1 MCDQRRVTSQYTP
14 THRQWWCSC
23 NRLLSASR
31 QLILGYSGLCV
42 WWECHKVY
50 CLLMPALVVS
60 QGFCI
65 KRQKIEGLLLQTI
78 VCSQVWP
85 MLIESWKYGDDQES
99 CPVPVIIC
107 LIGPSLLQ
115 HLIVL
120 TTTWSLVVQIDLPPP
135 VLPPQ
140 LLLVGFRPPPPPTTL
155 VKREGVHLPAITTL
169 DLTLLHL
176 HFIAWSHNIHL

>member
-1 MCDQRRVTSQYTP
+1 
-14 THRQWWCSC
+14 
-23 NRLLSASR
+23 
-31 QLILGYSGLCV
+31 
-42 WWECHKVY
+42 
-50 CLLMPALVVS
+50 
-60 QGFCI
+60 
-65 KRQKIEGLLLQTI
+65 
-78 VCSQVWP
+78 

-140 LLLVGFRPPPPPTTL
+140 LLLVGFRPPPTTTL
-155 VKREGVHLPAITTL
+155 LKREGGA
-169 DLTLLHL
+169 LTSYYHTGPDFAAFALHC
-176 HFIAWSHNIHL
+176 SEP